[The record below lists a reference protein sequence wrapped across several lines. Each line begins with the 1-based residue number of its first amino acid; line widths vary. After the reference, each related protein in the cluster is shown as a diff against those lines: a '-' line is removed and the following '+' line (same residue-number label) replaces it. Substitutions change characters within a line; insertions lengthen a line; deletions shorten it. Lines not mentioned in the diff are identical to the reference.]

1 MSSLACQPALGH
13 DLPMV
18 EEGEP
23 DPESET
29 ILNVVDPNR
38 NRLITLQ
45 EYKALQEDAA
55 FLISEQTENAF
66 QAIDSDTDTEDV
78 PLTDQQR
85 KDLLQH
91 YRQYHQD
98 DMTTDDEIDTSVL
111 QNWLAEQRAEQAER
125 FEEARLRTVYVTT
138 TTPSVSE
145 AAPMPTPHYLE
156 DLINKGML
164 EIYDLAA
171 DDPTDPLDPSILQ
184 DWLAEQMPT
193 PHYLEDLIIKGMLEV
208 YDLTAD
214 DPTDPLD
221 PSILQD
227 WLAEQRAK

>member
-23 DPESET
+23 EPESET

-38 NRLITLQ
+38 NKFITLQ

-78 PLTDQQR
+78 PLTGQQR

-111 QNWLAEQRAEQAER
+111 QNWLAEQIAEQEER
-125 FEEARLRTVYVTT
+125 FEEARLTDRY
-138 TTPSVSE
+138 SSK
-145 AAPMPTPHYLE
+145 YLPVAR
-156 DLINKGML
+156 L
-164 EIYDLAA
+164 
-171 DDPTDPLDPSILQ
+171 
-184 DWLAEQMPT
+184 
-193 PHYLEDLIIKGMLEV
+193 
-208 YDLTAD
+208 
-214 DPTDPLD
+214 
-221 PSILQD
+221 
-227 WLAEQRAK
+227 